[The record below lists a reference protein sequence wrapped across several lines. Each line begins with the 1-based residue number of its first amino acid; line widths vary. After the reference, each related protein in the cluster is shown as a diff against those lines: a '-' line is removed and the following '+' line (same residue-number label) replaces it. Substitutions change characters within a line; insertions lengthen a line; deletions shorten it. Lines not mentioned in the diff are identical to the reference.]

1 MHACNHHL
9 AAIALICH
17 ACQSINASPSS
28 TAYSQLHVHMYSLL
42 LNNSL
47 LFCTASINVTNTS
60 CPAETLICDCGT
72 IKWPEITPNVT
83 AYAPCPNG
91 PDGAQANR
99 TCGENGT
106 WESPNTALCATT
118 AVSNSY
124 RNISKVRCSQLLLL
138 FVYF

>member
-1 MHACNHHL
+1 MHAIIIWQQLLDMSCMPINQCL
-9 AAIALICH
+9 PLLNCILPAACTYH
-17 ACQSINASPSS
+17 
-28 TAYSQLHVHMYSLL
+28 SLL

-99 TCGENGT
+99 TCNENGT

>member
-1 MHACNHHL
+1 MYTC
-9 AAIALICH
+9 I
-17 ACQSINASPSS
+17 
-28 TAYSQLHVHMYSLL
+28 YSLL

-72 IKWPEITPNVT
+72 IEWPEIAPNFTV
-83 AYAPCPNG
+83 YAPCPNG

-99 TCGENGT
+99 TCGGNGT

-118 AVSNSY
+118 AVSNGY
-124 RNISKVRCSQLLLL
+124 RNISKVRCSWLLLL